1 MLAQVIRLRFG
12 NHAPQKLTSRLDF
25 QQQAIDEIRNDFL
38 FGAGEEALGEPWE
51 LVVAVGV
58 AMRRSTEGC

>member
-25 QQQAIDEIRNDFL
+25 QQQAIDEIKNDFL

-51 LVVAVGV
+51 LAV
-58 AMRRSTEGC
+58 AMGGRYAKKY

>member
-1 MLAQVIRLRFG
+1 MRFRFG
-12 NHAPQKLTSRLDF
+12 NPAPQKLTIRLDF
-25 QQQAIDEIRNDFL
+25 QQQAIDEIKNDFL